1 MPIRVLI
8 TDDHE
13 TVRRGLAV
21 FLRAISGF
29 EIVGEAGDGEEA
41 VKKASL
47 LKPDLVLM
55 DISMPIMDGIEAT
68 QIIHRNHPSA
78 KILILTSYSEEDHV
92 RRALDAGASGYL
104 QKGVSIAELNAE
116 LRKLFPEP

>member
-1 MPIRVLI
+1 MTIKVLI

-13 TVRRGLAV
+13 TVRRGLTV
-21 FLRAISGF
+21 FLRALSGF
-29 EIVGEAGDGEEA
+29 ETVGEAGDGEEA
-41 VKKASL
+41 VKKAAL

-68 QIIHRNHPSA
+68 QIIHRNHPTT
-78 KILILTSYSEEDHV
+78 KILILTSFSEEDHV

-116 LRKLFPEP
+116 LRKLFPEA